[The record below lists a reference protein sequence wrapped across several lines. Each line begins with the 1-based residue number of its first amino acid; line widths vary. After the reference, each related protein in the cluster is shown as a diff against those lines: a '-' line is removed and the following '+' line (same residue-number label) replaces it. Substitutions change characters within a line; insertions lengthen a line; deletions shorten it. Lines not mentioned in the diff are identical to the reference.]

1 MAHTSRKKI
10 AAAIIALS
18 TVFTGVAML
27 PALAD
32 KYGDKSDIK
41 STTVTPPPVAAPQ
54 GTTPAPGKSAV
65 NAPRPLTPAL
75 SPTKDMTDAN
85 ADAAALETIRSLQ
98 RDVTSKDA
106 AIRAATAQKL
116 GTLAAANP
124 RVIKNI
130 FPVLGQLLRDGDDKV
145 KAAAINGFA
154 SIAVLQGVHGSAAI
168 NLLGMF
174 SANAANTTALRVAA
188 IDVIAAA
195 ATAQRA
201 NASLAVNKMV
211 NVAADANRDVR
222 YAAIRGLGQLGMQY
236 NVEHGYEAANT
247 IGTRLKDTDDAVRA
261 EATSWARKICGANP
275 ALNCPAIP

>member
-41 STTVTPPPVAAPQ
+41 STTVTKPPVAAPQ
-54 GTTPAPGKSAV
+54 GTNPAPGKPAI

-75 SPTKDMTDAN
+75 SPTKDMTDIN
-85 ADAAALETIRSLQ
+85 NDAAALETIRTLQ
-98 RDVTSKDA
+98 RDITSKDIA
-106 AIRAATAQKL
+106 VRAAVAQKL
-116 GTLAAANP
+116 GVLAAANP

-130 FPVLGQLLRDGDDKV
+130 FPLLGQLLRDGDNTV
-145 KAAAINGFA
+145 KAAAIKGFA
-154 SIAVLQGVHGSAAI
+154 PIAALPGVHGIAAI
-168 NLLGMF
+168 HLLGMF
-174 SANAANTTALRVAA
+174 SANAANATALRVAA

-211 NVAADANRDVR
+211 NVAADPDRDVR

-236 NVEHGYEAANT
+236 NVEHSYEAVNT
-247 IGTRLKDTDDAVRA
+247 IGTRLKDTDDTVRA
-261 EATSWARKICGANP
+261 EATSWTRKICSANP